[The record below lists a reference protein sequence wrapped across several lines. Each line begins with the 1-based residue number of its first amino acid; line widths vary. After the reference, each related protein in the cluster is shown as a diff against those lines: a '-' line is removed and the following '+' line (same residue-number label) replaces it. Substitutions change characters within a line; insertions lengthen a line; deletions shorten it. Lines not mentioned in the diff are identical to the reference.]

1 MEQTGLQI
9 QGQTLLRYSG
19 AQPEIT
25 LTAAVAQIDA
35 QAFRGCTALNAIT
48 MEANYIRVLGENL
61 FADCTALQKVSIW
74 GEVENHDGIR
84 FTRPAALRDYLG
96 LSPQVIL
103 EWECP
108 TVWCLEGR
116 CQFCGG
122 TLKGSVM
129 RSCSVCGRFA

>member
-1 MEQTGLQI
+1 M

-19 AQPEIT
+19 EDEEIT
-25 LTAAVAQIDA
+25 LASSVAQIHA
-35 QAFRGCTALNAIT
+35 QAFYGCTTLRTVT

-61 FADCTALQKVSIW
+61 FADCTSLQKVSIW
-74 GEVENHDGIR
+74 GEMEDCDGTR
-84 FTRPAALRDYLG
+84 FTRLAALREYLG
-96 LSPQVIL
+96 LSPQTVL

-122 TLKGSVM
+122 PLKGSVM